1 MLSFFKLSYL
11 KVLVIALIILFSFVY
26 GVSHFMQ
33 YTLGIEN
40 LKKRILEKEQ
50 LIKGLKLSN
59 DSLSNF
65 ISTQK
70 DAMLAKDNLIEF
82 FKLKDGALVYKIENI
97 NTQIKN
103 LSSSYEKASH
113 FTANYNS
120 DSIVFYFSKY
130 SRYNYKTSQ

>member
-1 MLSFFKLSYL
+1 MLSFFKSTYL
-11 KVLVIALIILFSFVY
+11 KVLAIALIILFSFVY

-33 YTLGIEN
+33 YTLGVEN
-40 LKKRILEKEQ
+40 LKKSILEKEQ

-82 FKLKDGALVYKIENI
+82 FKLKDFKGDYRNCEKILLLNWIKLTYKVE
-97 NTQIKN
+97 
-103 LSSSYEKASH
+103 
-113 FTANYNS
+113 
-120 DSIVFYFSKY
+120 
-130 SRYNYKTSQ
+130 